1 MRKMTINA
9 YSLEEAKAK
18 ALEDGIS
25 VVRNVTPSFK
35 DKNPVDF
42 DAFAQEML
50 EKNKLNKATGVGCLV
65 VVEAGSADT
74 RERPYEFVNN
84 VVDGTLTKKRVFEV
98 RTVKDDKFVAVA
110 ETKSE
115 AARLAKAAM
124 KTLREDL
131 VCKQVYRV
139 DKEHELAFNLNYV
152 PSSNTKLG
160 TYIVFGN

>member
-1 MRKMTINA
+1 MRKMTIKA
-9 YSLEEAKAK
+9 FSLEEAKAK

-42 DAFAQEML
+42 DVFAKEML
-50 EKNKLNKATGVGCLV
+50 EKNKLDKATGVGCLV

-74 RERPYEFVNN
+74 RERPYEYINN
-84 VVDGTLTKKRVFEV
+84 VAEGTLSKKRVFEV
-98 RTVKDDKFVAVA
+98 RTAAEDKFVAAA
-110 ETKSE
+110 ETKAE

-124 KTLREDL
+124 KELKEDL
-131 VCKQVYRV
+131 VCKQVYRI
-139 DKEHELAFNLNYV
+139 DKDHELAFNLNYV